1 LTNEKT
7 VAADRSAFYRFGRML
22 PYIRREWRG
31 LSVISVLTV
40 VTAGVSALMPWP
52 LKLLVDYALGE
63 QSVPAAVAAPLSAV
77 GFEPNALVLIMA
89 AGVASFALFAL
100 NAALNWGITWNWA
113 VSGYRMLYDLAADL
127 FARLQRLS
135 LIYHGKRPVGDLL
148 SRISTDS
155 WSTYKLAADLLVSP
169 AQSLLTIV
177 AIGGVAWALDP
188 LLAIL
193 LLATTPLLVWSA
205 RFFGQRLKRR
215 ARLQREAEARLTS
228 FVHQTLT
235 AIPVVKA
242 FTREERNRED
252 FRAIG
257 DTVVRR
263 AQRGN
268 LANQAFQFVNGS
280 AVAMGS
286 ALVLLVGGRRV
297 LSGDLSLGSLLV
309 FIAYAQTLRTSF
321 ASLLTT
327 YGKLKWTEASIDR
340 VLEVLDAEEEVP
352 ERPTA
357 RPFARWPGRQGIAVT
372 FENVTFGYEPN
383 RPVLSGINLH
393 VQAGETVALVGST
406 GAGKTTL
413 ASLVPRFF
421 EPREGRVLFDGTDA
435 RDIQLRSLRQ
445 QVALVLQ
452 EPFLLPL
459 SVAENIAYGRPDAT
473 REEIIAAAVAANAD
487 EFIRLL
493 PDGYDTGIGER
504 GATLSGGQRQR
515 LAIARALLKDAP
527 ILVLDEPT
535 SALDSRTEALI
546 LEALERLMV
555 NRTTFIIAHRLS
567 TIRNADRIVVL
578 KDGTIAEQGR
588 QDDLIAAGGD
598 YWQFHTLQFGQ
609 PLREASL

>member
-1 LTNEKT
+1 LTP
-7 VAADRSAFYRFGRML
+7 DRSTFYRYHRML
-22 PYIRREWRG
+22 PYIRREWRR
-31 LSVISVLTV
+31 LSVISALTAMM
-40 VTAGVSALMPWP
+40 AGISVLMPWP

-63 QSVPAAVAAPLSAV
+63 EPLPAVVAVPLTAVGLEPNTLLLIVAA
-77 GFEPNALVLIMA
+77 GT
-89 AGVASFALFAL
+89 ASFALFAL
-100 NAALNWGITWNWA
+100 NATLNWGITWSWA

-135 LIYHGKRPVGDLL
+135 LVYHGKRPVGDLL

-169 AQSLLTIV
+169 AQSLLTI
-177 AIGGVAWALDP
+177 ATIGSVAWMMDP
-188 LLAIL
+188 LLAGI

-215 ARLQREAEARLTS
+215 SRLQREAEARLTS

-242 FTREERNRED
+242 FTREERNRVE
-252 FRAIG
+252 FAAIG
-257 DTVVRR
+257 DAVVRR

-280 AVAMGS
+280 AMAIGS
-286 ALVLLVGGRRV
+286 ALVMLVGGHRV

-309 FIAYAQTLRTSF
+309 FIAYAQTIRWTF
-321 ASLLTT
+321 ISLLTT
-327 YGKLKWTEASIDR
+327 YGKVKGTEASIDR
-340 VLEVLDAEEEVP
+340 VLEVLDAEEEVT

-357 RPFARWPGRQGIAVT
+357 RAFERQSDRQGIAVT
-372 FENVTFGYEPN
+372 LENVTFGYEPN
-383 RPVLSGINLH
+383 RPVLKDVSLH
-393 VQAGETVALVGST
+393 VQAGESVALVGST

-421 EPREGRVLFDGTDA
+421 DPWEGRVLLDGSDA
-435 RDIQLRSLRQ
+435 RDLQLRSLRQ
-445 QVALVLQ
+445 QIALVLQ

-459 SVAENIAYGRPDAT
+459 SIAENIAYGRPDAS
-473 REEIIAAAVAANAD
+473 RDEIIAAAVAANAD
-487 EFIRLL
+487 EFIRRL
-493 PDGYDTGIGER
+493 PEGYNTVIGER

-527 ILVLDEPT
+527 ILILDEPT
-535 SALDSRTEALI
+535 SALDGRTEALI
-546 LEALERLMV
+546 LEALERLMA

-567 TIRNADRIVVL
+567 TICNADRIVVL
-578 KDGTIAEQGR
+578 KDGAVVEQGR

-598 YWQFHTLQFGQ
+598 YWQFHRLQFGE

>member
-1 LTNEKT
+1 MTNEKT

-393 VQAGETVALVGST
+393 VQ
-406 GAGKTTL
+406 
-413 ASLVPRFF
+413 
-421 EPREGRVLFDGTDA
+421 
-435 RDIQLRSLRQ
+435 LRSLRQ